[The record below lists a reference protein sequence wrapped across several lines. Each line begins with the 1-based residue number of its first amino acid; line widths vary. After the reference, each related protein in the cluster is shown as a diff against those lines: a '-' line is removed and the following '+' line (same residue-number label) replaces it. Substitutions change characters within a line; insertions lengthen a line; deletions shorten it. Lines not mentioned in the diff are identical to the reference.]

1 VERSAIEEALKS
13 HLAWWGLKRFTSDA
27 DYFAWQRQ
35 RLSPSALNQ
44 LNTQVERKRAGDR
57 GDEIAFYDLTA
68 QPQILPVLYSQ
79 RYGYYGEI
87 GSRVAARLGDASSIL
102 DFGCGVGIL
111 TTFYARQFPDKQ
123 VIGIDRSSASVA
135 VARQKSEAL
144 GLANVRFACLDVET
158 DPLAGSYDLIIATH
172 ALVQAEQ
179 DPGIPSRNWRT
190 FERAH
195 DVHQQAAFEQRTGIG
210 LRLDRLMAVLVNRGR
225 IIVFEKTRPLAR
237 RIPFQRALAARGL
250 QLIEQPEPI
259 RYRVVEEVADD
270 GPFYLVQKGRSLSID
285 WDEAPESDEGLPFD
299 AVTLSPPAS
308 DSDDPLYENHYPSA
322 QQVWQRLHDR
332 SIVKEQTKAEPDGR
346 QMHVEL
352 GTAEGYSY
360 LYCANTF
367 DQRQVVIVDR
377 PRTALIETYY
387 QEIAGGNG

>member
-1 VERSAIEEALKS
+1 VEQPSIDDALKS

-35 RLSPSALNQ
+35 QLSSAALYQ
-44 LNTQVERKRAGDR
+44 LNAQVERKREGDR
-57 GDEIAFYDLTA
+57 RDEIAFYDLTA

-79 RYGYYGEI
+79 RYEYYESI
-87 GSRVAARLGDASSIL
+87 GSRVAARLGDATSIL

-111 TTFYARQFPDKQ
+111 TTFYARQFPEKQ
-123 VIGIDRSSASVA
+123 IIGIDRSSASVA
-135 VARQKSEAL
+135 VARQKAEAL

-158 DPLAGSYDLIIATH
+158 DPLVGSYDLIIATH

-190 FERAH
+190 FERSH
-195 DVHQQAAFEQRTGIG
+195 DVNQQAAFEQRTGIG
-210 LRLDRLMAVLVNRGR
+210 LRLDRLTAILVNHGR
-225 IIVFEKTRPLAR
+225 IIVFEKTRALAR

-250 QLIEQPEPI
+250 QLVEQPELI

-270 GPFYLVQKGRSLSID
+270 GPFYEVQKGRSLSVD
-285 WDEAPESDEGLPFD
+285 WDETPEPDRGLPFD
-299 AVTLSPPAS
+299 PATLSPTAS
-308 DSDDPLYENHYPSA
+308 NSDDPLYENHHPSA

-332 SIVKEQTKAEPDGR
+332 SIVKEQTKTEPDGR

-352 GTAEGYSY
+352 GTTEGYSY

-367 DQRQVVIVDR
+367 DQRQVVIVDQ
-377 PRTALIETYY
+377 PRTAMIETYY